1 MNRRSLPAAAAIAT
15 AAALLLTACS
25 GGGDSKSKDS
35 GKIAGADQGASK
47 PASPSASSSAA
58 PDRPKFTFPAD
69 VSYVFDWPKAGDPD
83 RDAVLADGEQ
93 FIKAEDYAIVK
104 QDPKEAGYRF
114 YTEGQ
119 LAAST
124 QEYIASYV
132 KVKARITG
140 TDRYYNATV
149 DLSGKKTATLSY
161 CEDQRKTFDLYLK
174 TNKVDRTPLKNPKD
188 NYVLYNTALSKN
200 DQGVWVTTK
209 LFSERGSNKC
219 QP

>member
-1 MNRRSLPAAAAIAT
+1 MNRRSLPAAAAFAT
-15 AAALLLTACS
+15 AAALLLTGCG
-25 GGGDSKSKDS
+25 GGGDSNSKDS

-47 PASPSASSSAA
+47 SPSPSASASTSA
-58 PDRPKFTFPAD
+58 DRPKFEFPAD
-69 VSYVFDWPKAGDPD
+69 VSYAFAWPKTGDPVK
-83 RDAVLADGEQ
+83 DAVLADGEQ

-104 QDPKEAGYRF
+104 QDPKQAGYRF

-119 LAAST
+119 LTGST

-149 DLSGKKTATLSY
+149 NLSGKNTATLAY

-209 LFSERGSNKC
+209 LFSDRGSDKC